1 MERETPTR
9 VGDALPTFLAAAR
22 GMSFKRVTVGQG
34 RTHRTLH
41 TTTTAAAATPLA
53 VNETEQWRGARG
65 VGRRGGKTPFSF
77 STPMHP
83 FSLSLARSF
92 RSLAF
97 SSFLAFLNRGTVGT
111 CVSARGNRTHR
122 VHWYSVPSRI
132 GATLSLPDSA
142 SNPNS
147 LSLSLFLPSV
157 PSLRSED
164 RRPREKREREVKL
177 KRRRARRRWRRRR
190 VSDD

>member
-22 GMSFKRVTVGQG
+22 GMSFKRVTVGQE

-83 FSLSLARSF
+83 FSLSLARSLSPRF
-92 RSLAF
+92 SPFLIEGRWGRASPLAATAHTGFTGTVYPLGSVQRSL
-97 SSFLAFLNRGTVGT
+97 FLIPLLT
-111 CVSARGNRTHR
+111 RT
-122 VHWYSVPSRI
+122 
-132 GATLSLPDSA
+132 L
-142 SNPNS
+142 S
-147 LSLSLFLPSV
+147 LSLSSSPLFPRSV
-157 PSLRSED
+157 RKIDGLGR
-164 RRPREKREREVKL
+164 REREREMKL

>member
-1 MERETPTR
+1 ME
-9 VGDALPTFLAAAR
+9 G
-22 GMSFKRVTVGQG
+22 
-34 RTHRTLH
+34 
-41 TTTTAAAATPLA
+41 
-53 VNETEQWRGARG
+53 GARSG
-65 VGRRGGKTPFSF
+65 AKGWENSVLILNADAPLL
-77 STPMHP
+77 
-83 FSLSLARSF
+83 SLS

-97 SSFLAFLNRGTVGT
+97 SSFLAFLNRGAVGT
-111 CVSARGNRTHR
+111 RVSARGNRTHR

-164 RRPREKREREVKL
+164 RRPREKRERERGEVEEEESSK
-177 KRRRARRRWRRRR
+177 KMEKEEGQR
-190 VSDD
+190 

>member
-1 MERETPTR
+1 M
-9 VGDALPTFLAAAR
+9 PTFLAAAR
-22 GMSFKRVTVGQG
+22 GMSFKRVTVGQE

-83 FSLSLARSF
+83 FSLSLARSLSPRF
-92 RSLAF
+92 SPFLIEGRWGRASPLAATAHTGFTGTVYPLGSVQRSL
-97 SSFLAFLNRGTVGT
+97 FLIPLLT
-111 CVSARGNRTHR
+111 RT
-122 VHWYSVPSRI
+122 
-132 GATLSLPDSA
+132 L
-142 SNPNS
+142 S

-164 RRPREKREREVKL
+164 RRPREKRERERDEVEEEESSK
-177 KRRRARRRWRRRR
+177 KMEEEEGQR
-190 VSDD
+190 